1 MECLDMSGYF
11 QQLERHLDCPK
22 PLRSSF
28 LNQTRRMAEDF
39 VQGKPDA
46 TQRELVD
53 YLGEPQELAQ
63 GFLETLDLDVLE
75 RYQKRKKLLVRGCIV
90 ALAAMLAGAIT
101 WGIYLWNGPM
111 RVEII
116 ETTTIIYHD
125 SQFKEET

>member
-1 MECLDMSGYF
+1 MECLNMSGYF

-75 RYQKRKKLLVRGCIV
+75 RYRKRKKLALCGCIAVLV
-90 ALAAMLAGAIT
+90 AALIGVSIWCAV
-101 WGIYLWNGPM
+101 LWHTPSELE
-111 RVEII
+111 V
-116 ETTTIIYHD
+116 TDTLIIY
-125 SQFKEET
+125 SEPKENLK